1 MLNEHGTLFRNAF
14 CVLKIGFLRKAL
26 KEQFKNFIYSFVETE
41 DVDLPVTKTPRELLA
56 EAGYDLYE
64 CKTEADVQSFQKYYA
79 PGEELCTFN
88 GGRLNRCHVF
98 FAVKKNVDQIKRKDF
113 KHPKRQDDYGTSVIS
128 IQFTRGSSNTV
139 SIKNRYNHTV
149 DNPDATFSNNLDNI
163 ILGLTDSFENT
174 YGFNLSHNRS
184 GFEIPGYVRVDKFYK
199 YNYELD
205 NIYYCT
211 DNLIIDNFELVRDF
225 QQMERYILFDYF
237 IIDLKEKT
245 IKPYKDKIINGKN
258 IKPGDKLIGIASS
271 GVHSNGFSLVRK
283 LYTDLNEKF
292 NGEEVWKTLITPT
305 KIYVKPIL
313 SLIEKFDIKGM
324 SHITGGG
331 FIENVPRMFN
341 GSELT
346 AEINKD
352 SYPLPAIFE
361 DMINKGVNRDH
372 MYNTFN
378 MGIGFVLC
386 VDEKDVNAV
395 IKELHELGEKAYEI
409 GVVTAGGEGVCL
421 K

>member
-1 MLNEHGTLFRNAF
+1 MITY
-14 CVLKIGFLRKAL
+14 K
-26 KEQFKNFIYSFVETE
+26 
-41 DVDLPVTKTPRELLA
+41 
-56 EAGYDLYE
+56 EAGVNIEEGYKSVKLIKEYAQRTMSEYVLNGLGSFAGMVELPEGYKKPVLVSGTDGVGTKLELAFKTKKYDTVGIDCVAMCVNDILCHGAKPLFFLDYIA
-64 CKTEADVQSFQKYYA
+64 CGKLEAEVAADLVKGVSDGCVMSDCA
-79 PGEELCTFN
+79 LVGGETAEMPGFYKEGEYDIA
-88 GGRLNRCHVF
+88 G
-98 FAVKKNVDQIKRKDF
+98 FAVGIVD
-113 KHPKRQDDYGTSVIS
+113 
-128 IQFTRGSSNTV
+128 
-139 SIKNRYNHTV
+139 
-149 DNPDATFSNNLDNI
+149 
-163 ILGLTDSFENT
+163 
-174 YGFNLSHNRS
+174 
-184 GFEIPGYVRVDKFYK
+184 
-199 YNYELD
+199 
-205 NIYYCT
+205 
-211 DNLIIDNFELVRDF
+211 
-225 QQMERYILFDYF
+225 
-237 IIDLKEKT
+237 
-245 IKPYKDKIINGKN
+245 KDKIINGKN
-258 IKPGDKLIGIASS
+258 IKPGDKLIGLASS

-283 LYTDLNEKF
+283 LYTDLNEEF

-324 SHITGGG
+324 SHVTGGG

-341 GSELT
+341 GGELT

-386 VDEKDVNAV
+386 VDEKDADAV
-395 IKELHELGEKAYEI
+395 IKELIELGEKAYEI